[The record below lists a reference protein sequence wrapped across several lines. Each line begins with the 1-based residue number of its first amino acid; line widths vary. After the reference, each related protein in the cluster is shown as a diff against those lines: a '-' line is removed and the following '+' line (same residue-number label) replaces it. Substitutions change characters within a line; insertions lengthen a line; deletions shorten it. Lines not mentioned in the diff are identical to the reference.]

1 MDVNQELLI
10 SKELL
15 ILRHGKFPAVIERNR
30 GEFSFVPVDAKPSG
44 EYIGLVGV
52 VGKEP
57 LISLDVELDI
67 DALRFL
73 SLAYVGHVVAA
84 IGGAH

>member
-1 MDVNQELLI
+1 MDIN
-10 SKELL
+10 KEVL

-30 GEFSFVPVDAKPSG
+30 GEFSFVPVDAKPSSG
-44 EYIGLVGV
+44 EYIGLVGI

-57 LISLDVELDI
+57 LIALDASLDPEE
-67 DALRFL
+67 LRFL